1 MGDFTPYSGFFGGV
15 LIGVA
20 AVLLLLANG
29 RLAWIS
35 GIVGGLLAPP
45 FSDTAWRLMFIVGL
59 WLGAVAFMFARGGP
73 LSVAIQASIPV
84 MAVAGFLV
92 GFGTRMGG
100 GCTSG
105 HGICGIARLS
115 KRSMV
120 ATIVF
125 IATAMVTVFVTRH
138 LVHGGIS

>member
-20 AVLLLLANG
+20 SVVLLFANG
-29 RLAWIS
+29 RLAGIS

-45 FSDTAWRLMFIVGL
+45 FSDSAWRLMFIVGL
-59 WLGAVAFMFARGGP
+59 WLGAVAFMFAKGGP
-73 LSVAIQASIPV
+73 IAVAIQASLPV

-92 GFGTRMGG
+92 GIGTRMGG

-105 HGICGIARLS
+105 HGICGVARLS

-125 IATAMVTVFVTRH
+125 IATAMATVYAVRH
-138 LVHGGIS
+138 LAASS

>member
-1 MGDFTPYSGFFGGV
+1 MESFTPYSGFIGGV

-29 RLAWIS
+29 RLAGIS

-45 FSDTAWRLMFIVGL
+45 FSDAAWRLTFVAGL
-59 WLGAVAFMFARGGP
+59 WLGAVAFMAAKGGP
-73 LSVAIQASIPV
+73 IAVAIQASLPV
-84 MAVAGFLV
+84 MGVAGFLV
-92 GFGTRMGG
+92 GVGTRMGG

-125 IATAMVTVFVTRH
+125 IATAMVTVFVVRH
-138 LVHGGIS
+138 LAGGAGA

>member
-1 MGDFTPYSGFFGGV
+1 MGDFTPYSGFIGGV

-20 AVLLLLANG
+20 AVMLLLANG
-29 RLAWIS
+29 RLAGIS

-45 FSDTAWRLMFIVGL
+45 FSDAGWRLMFVVGL
-59 WLGAVAFMFARGGP
+59 WLGAVAFMFAKGGP
-73 LSVAIQASIPV
+73 IAVAIQASVPV

-92 GFGTRMGG
+92 GVGTRMGG

-115 KRSMV
+115 RRSMV

-125 IATAMVTVFVTRH
+125 IATAMATVYVVRH
-138 LVHGGIS
+138 LAQGAIS

>member
-29 RLAWIS
+29 RIAGIS
-35 GIVGGLLAPP
+35 GIVGGLLDPS
-45 FSDTAWRLMFIVGL
+45 FSDAAWRVMFIAGL
-59 WLGAVAFMFARGGP
+59 WIGAIALILATGGPFAVA
-73 LSVAIQASIPV
+73 LQASIPV
-84 MAVAGFLV
+84 MLVAGFLV
-92 GFGTRMGG
+92 GFGTRMSG

-105 HGICGIARLS
+105 HGVCGIARGS
-115 KRSMV
+115 KRSIV

-125 IATAMVTVFVTRH
+125 IATAMATVYIVRH
-138 LVHGGIS
+138 LVLQA

>member
-20 AVLLLLANG
+20 ALLLLLANG
-29 RLAWIS
+29 RIAGIS
-35 GIVGGLLAPP
+35 GIVAGLLEPS
-45 FSDTAWRLMFIVGL
+45 FSDAAWRLMFIAGL
-59 WLGAVAFMFARGGP
+59 WIGAIALILARGAPFAVA
-73 LSVAIQASIPV
+73 LQASMPV
-84 MAVAGFLV
+84 MVVAGFLV

-105 HGICGIARLS
+105 HGVCGIARGS
-115 KRSMV
+115 KRSIV

-125 IATAMVTVFVTRH
+125 IATAMATVYVVRH
-138 LVHGGIS
+138 LVLQP

>member
-29 RLAWIS
+29 RIAGIS
-35 GIVGGLLAPP
+35 GIVGGLLDPS
-45 FSDTAWRLMFIVGL
+45 FSDAAWRLMFIAGL
-59 WLGAVAFMFARGGP
+59 WIGAIALILATGGPFAVA
-73 LSVAIQASIPV
+73 LQASIPV
-84 MAVAGFLV
+84 MLVAGFLV
-92 GFGTRMGG
+92 GFGTRMSG

-105 HGICGIARLS
+105 HGVCGIARGS
-115 KRSMV
+115 KRSIV

-125 IATAMVTVFVTRH
+125 IATAMATVYIVRH
-138 LVHGGIS
+138 LVLQA